1 MKNFILTMTLFSL
14 VFLQSCTNEEATGT
28 DEFFS
33 LKTVKDNL
41 FTSNESHRQPD
52 CWSTF
57 NGDLENPDCYGPAS
71 DCLCP
76 VVLTNV
82 FSQARVSQNS
92 YINQEVLIEVDK
104 GLISRKDVSNINQN
118 TDYVIFEDTAGE
130 KLVYRF
136 QKD

>member
-1 MKNFILTMTLFSL
+1 MKNINLILAMFLGLFL
-14 VFLQSCTNEEATGT
+14 VACSNEESIGT
-28 DEFFS
+28 NDSFS
-33 LKTVKDNL
+33 LKTVKENL
-41 FTSNESHRQPD
+41 FTSNENQRQPD

-57 NGDLENPDCYGPAS
+57 NGDMQNPDCGGPAT

-76 VVLTNV
+76 VVLTNE
-82 FSQARVSQNS
+82 FSQARVSQNN
-92 YINQEVLIEVDK
+92 YINQELLIAVDK
-104 GLISRKDVSNINQN
+104 GLISRKDVSNSNQN